1 MVFNP
6 LEYVKESRA
15 ELEKVVW
22 PTKTETIKLTVLV
35 LIVSVLVGAYIAGLD
50 TLFTLL
56 VERFLQKG

>member
-1 MVFNP
+1 VVFNP